1 MTDKK
6 TISINP
12 ELFKI
17 SNNKT
22 KRQKTIIPTI
32 SSSLKNKFLKKVA
45 NSKNDKLK
53 NKKLFVQDPL
63 ENNEFEKSIQYI
75 SDLIHDE
82 KKENLYNKSIKQ
94 PTEQPIIPVMTEL
107 SMELQEEI
115 IPEPISNSTISLNYK
130 IDNEVGYGCLKNGL
144 KPNYRTWIKTKK
156 NNCLEENTKPIK
168 QTFIQNN
175 PTSLQE
181 IPIQEIPLQEIPLQ
195 EIPIHKK
202 QIIQKEVVSIP
213 KEQTIKKTIK
223 KTYTLGKSKMYRK
236 IGLLLKNKTI
246 KQKVLDAQKELK
258 KTDIKSIKKYLV
270 DKGLI
275 KIGSNAPV
283 DVLKELY
290 ENAKLTGEVNN
301 SNKETL
307 LYNFINEKE

>member
-22 KRQKTIIPTI
+22 KRTKVNIPTI
-32 SSSLKNKFLKKVA
+32 STSLKNKFLKKVA
-45 NSKNDKLK
+45 NSKNEKIK
-53 NKKLFVQDPL
+53 KKLFVQDSIDS
-63 ENNEFEKSIQYI
+63 NEFEKSIQYI
-75 SDLIHDE
+75 SNLVQDE
-82 KKENLYNKSIKQ
+82 QKERIYNKSIKQ
-94 PTEQPIIPVMTEL
+94 PAEQPIVPVMTEL

-115 IPEPISNSTISLNYK
+115 LPEPLNSSNISLNYK
-130 IDNEVGYGCLKNGL
+130 IDNDIGYGCLKNGI
-144 KPNYRTWIKTKK
+144 KPNYRNWIKTKK
-156 NNCLEENTKPIK
+156 NNCLDNNIKTTTFENPIEV
-168 QTFIQNN
+168 
-175 PTSLQE
+175 TSSV
-181 IPIQEIPLQEIPLQ
+181 EIPLEQPSLVDDVNEKLPELKKEIPKFE
-195 EIPIHKK
+195 EI
-202 QIIQKEVVSIP
+202 VSIP
-213 KEQTIKKTIK
+213 TEQKIKKTIK
-223 KTYTLGKSKMYRK
+223 RTYTLGKSKLYRK

-258 KTDIKSIKKYLV
+258 KTDLKSIKKYLV

-301 SNKETL
+301 LNKETL

>member
-22 KRQKTIIPTI
+22 KKQKTSIPTV

-45 NSKNDKLK
+45 NSKNEKLK
-53 NKKLFVQDPL
+53 NTKLFVQDPL
-63 ENNEFEKSIQYI
+63 DNNEFEKSIQYI
-75 SDLIHDE
+75 SHLIHDE

-94 PTEQPIIPVMTEL
+94 HHEQPIIPVMTEL
-107 SMELQEEI
+107 SMELQEEV
-115 IPEPISNSTISLNYK
+115 IPEPLLNSTLSLNYK
-130 IDNEVGYGCLKNGL
+130 VDNEVGYGCLKNGI
-144 KPNYRTWIKTKK
+144 KPSYRNWIKTKK
-156 NNCLEENTKPIK
+156 NNCLEENSKPIQ
-168 QTFIQNN
+168 QTFIQ
-175 PTSLQE
+175 PPQE
-181 IPIQEIPLQEIPLQ
+181 LLLQEIPLQ
-195 EIPIHKK
+195 EPLPLQHKK
-202 QIIQKEVVSIP
+202 QEVVSIP
-213 KEQTIKKTIK
+213 KEQTVKKTIK

>member
-22 KRQKTIIPTI
+22 KKQKTTIPTI

-45 NSKNDKLK
+45 NSKNEKLK

-63 ENNEFEKSIQYI
+63 ENNEFEKSIQFI

-168 QTFIQNN
+168 QTFIQNT
-175 PTSLQE
+175 PSLLE
-181 IPIQEIPLQEIPLQ
+181 EIPLQEL
-195 EIPIHKK
+195 PIHKK

>member
-22 KRQKTIIPTI
+22 I
-32 SSSLKNKFLKKVA
+32 STSLKNKFLKKVA
-45 NSKNDKLK
+45 NSKNEKIK
-53 NKKLFVQDPL
+53 KKLFVQDSIDS
-63 ENNEFEKSIQYI
+63 NEFEKSIQYI
-75 SDLIHDE
+75 SNLVQDE
-82 KKENLYNKSIKQ
+82 QKERIYNKSIKQ
-94 PTEQPIIPVMTEL
+94 PAEQPIVPVMTEL

-115 IPEPISNSTISLNYK
+115 LPEPLNSSNISLNYK
-130 IDNEVGYGCLKNGL
+130 IDNDIGYGCLKNGI
-144 KPNYRTWIKTKK
+144 KPNYRNWIKTKK
-156 NNCLEENTKPIK
+156 NNCLDNNIKTTTFENPIEV
-168 QTFIQNN
+168 
-175 PTSLQE
+175 TSSV
-181 IPIQEIPLQEIPLQ
+181 EIPLEQPSLVDDVNEKLPELKKEIPKFE
-195 EIPIHKK
+195 EI
-202 QIIQKEVVSIP
+202 VSIP
-213 KEQTIKKTIK
+213 TEQKIKKTIK
-223 KTYTLGKSKMYRK
+223 RTYTLGKSKLYRK

-258 KTDIKSIKKYLV
+258 KTDLKSIKKYLV

-301 SNKETL
+301 LNKETL

>member
-17 SNNKT
+17 SSNKT
-22 KRQKTIIPTI
+22 KRQKTSIPAI

-53 NKKLFVQDPL
+53 NKKLFVEDPL
-63 ENNEFEKSIQYI
+63 DNNEFEKSIQYI
-75 SDLIHDE
+75 SHLIQDE
-82 KKENLYNKSIKQ
+82 KKDKLYNKSIKV
-94 PTEQPIIPVMTEL
+94 PLEQPIIPVMTEL

-115 IPEPISNSTISLNYK
+115 LPEPLTSSNLSLNYK
-130 IDNEVGYGCLKNGL
+130 IDNEVGYGCLKNGI
-144 KPNYRTWIKTKK
+144 KPNYRNWIKTKK
-156 NNCLEENTKPIK
+156 NNCLEENITPVKKTII
-168 QTFIQNN
+168 QT
-175 PTSLQE
+175 PDE
-181 IPIQEIPLQEIPLQ
+181 ISLQEIPLQ
-195 EIPIHKK
+195 EVPLQEVPIQHKK
-202 QIIQKEVVSIP
+202 TTKRQEIVTIPTEQKV
-213 KEQTIKKTIK
+213 KKTIK
-223 KTYTLGKSKMYRK
+223 KTYTLGKSTMYRK

-246 KQKVLDAQKELK
+246 KQKVLDAHKELK
-258 KTDIKSIKKYLV
+258 KTDIKTIKKYLV

-275 KIGSNAPV
+275 KIGSNCPV